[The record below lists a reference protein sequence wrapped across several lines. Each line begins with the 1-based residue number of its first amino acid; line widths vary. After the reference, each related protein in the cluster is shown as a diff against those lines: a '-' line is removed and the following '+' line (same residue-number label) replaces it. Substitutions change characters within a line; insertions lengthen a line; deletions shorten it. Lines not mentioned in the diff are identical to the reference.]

1 MKKNKNVKAED
12 NKKNTK
18 KVKRGGT
25 RSYRIIYAIFSGIV
39 GFLFNIKVVN
49 KEREPDDSGYVVCAN
64 HVSATDPIALCYAF
78 RKNQIFFMA
87 KKELF
92 KVPIIAPLIKALGAF
107 PIDRGGSD
115 VGAVKTAISLVSNK
129 QSMGIFPQGHR
140 YVGVDPRGTKT
151 KNGVSLIATKTGAD
165 ILPCY
170 IWRKKNKFMLFRRTY
185 VIIGEKIPFESLNYN
200 PDASGEYARITDI
213 AFDKICTLGEEFEAE
228 LNAKKNKNNKRDK
241 RDKIK

>member
-1 MKKNKNVKAED
+1 MKKDKNVKAE
-12 NKKNTK
+12 KKTK
-18 KVKRGGT
+18 KTKKGGT
-25 RSYRIIYAIFSGIV
+25 RAYRVIYTIFSGIV

-49 KEREPDDSGYVVCAN
+49 GDREPDDGGYVVCAN

-78 RKNQIFFMA
+78 RKNQVFFMA

-92 KVPIIAPLIKALGAF
+92 KVPILAPLIKVMGAF
-107 PIDRGGSD
+107 PVDRGGSD
-115 VGAVKTAISLVSNK
+115 VSAVKTAISLVNEK
-129 QSMGIFPQGHR
+129 KSMGIFPQGHR

-151 KNGVSLIATKTGAD
+151 KNGVALIATKTGAD

-170 IWRKKNKFMLFRRTY
+170 IWRKKNKFKLFRRTY

-213 AFDKICTLGEEFEAE
+213 AFDKICTLGEEFEAD
-228 LNAKKNKNNKRDK
+228 LKAKKNNKKNSKKDNKK
-241 RDKIK
+241 